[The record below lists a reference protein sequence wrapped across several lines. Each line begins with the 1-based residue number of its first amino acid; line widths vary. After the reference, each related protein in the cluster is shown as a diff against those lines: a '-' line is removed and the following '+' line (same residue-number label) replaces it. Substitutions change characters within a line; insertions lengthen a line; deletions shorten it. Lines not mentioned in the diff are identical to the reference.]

1 MEEVKKRK
9 FIGVVCGLK
18 SEALS
23 IVYALTRADIDD
35 MYIRIEISG
44 ASADRAEALS
54 RKLVENGAAALVSV
68 GLSGALT
75 ADTQTGE
82 LFVADSVISPDGET
96 LMVPEQIREEFR
108 EVKAEDVV
116 KRGAAIGV
124 DDIVSTIEDK
134 AALAQKTGAITVDM
148 ESHRVAKVASEAGIP
163 FAVVRAIAD
172 GADRAIPTAALDS
185 ITEEGETKS
194 LSVLF
199 KALKSPGQLPTLIGL
214 GADAALAQK
223 VLRGNL
229 GGFFLRLLLILNLR

>member
-35 MYIRIEISG
+35 KYVRIEISG
-44 ASADRAEALS
+44 ANADRAEALS
-54 RKLVENGAAALVSV
+54 RKLIEGGAAALVSV

-75 ADTQTGE
+75 NESKTGE
-82 LFVADSVISPDGET
+82 VFVADSVATPSGET

-108 EVKAEDVV
+108 EVKSEDIV

-124 DDIVSTIEDK
+124 DEIVSTIADK
-134 AALAQKTGAITVDM
+134 VALADKTGAMAVDM
-148 ESHRVAKVASEAGIP
+148 ESHRVAKVALEADIP

-172 GADRAIPTAALDS
+172 GSDRAIPEAALDS

-194 LSVLF
+194 LRVLF